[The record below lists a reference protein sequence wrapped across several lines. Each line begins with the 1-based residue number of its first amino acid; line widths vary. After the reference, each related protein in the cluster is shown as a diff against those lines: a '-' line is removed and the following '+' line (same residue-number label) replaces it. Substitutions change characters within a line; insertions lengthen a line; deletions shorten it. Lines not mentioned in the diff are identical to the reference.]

1 MVGGLGLSPS
11 TDVEREAISEEG
23 APLATHQHLH
33 GKAVRGAETMTGSAP
48 HQAPHQAP
56 RPAPLDRPARQRGR
70 PAVPPLRWRHDARV
84 GAAGED
90 EAKKA
95 AARLRLGGAR
105 EGGLLVASQ
114 LDEGLLE
121 RDTHLTAAGESEDGA
136 RKQRSALDPLDRPA
150 RKRGRPAVPP
160 LWWRHDARLGAAG
173 EDEVKKAAARLRLG
187 GAREGGLL
195 VASQLHEG
203 LLERDTHLLAAQVMA
218 PLGSFR
224 HASPP
229 VVPPTY
235 LRYHRRPTP
244 RRS

>member
-1 MVGGLGLSPS
+1 MTPPAPAKRIAERVALEAPLLVDCRQDQCCLVGGLGLSPS

-33 GKAVRGAETMTGSAP
+33 GKAVRGAETMTGS
-48 HQAPHQAP
+48 APHQAP

-114 LDEGLLE
+114 L
-121 RDTHLTAAGESEDGA
+121 R
-136 RKQRSALDPLDRPA
+136 
-150 RKRGRPAVPP
+150 
-160 LWWRHDARLGAAG
+160 
-173 EDEVKKAAARLRLG
+173 
-187 GAREGGLL
+187 
-195 VASQLHEG
+195 EG
-203 LLERDTHLLAAQVMA
+203 LLERDTHLLAVLEYEDGVRKLLQALAPRLA
-218 PLGSFR
+218 PLDRTLCSMTTFLGVWHQSLGVTSKWLRVRRGLEGAILGCTAPF
-224 HASPP
+224 SPS
-229 VVPPTY
+229 Y
-235 LRYHRRPTP
+235 
-244 RRS
+244 RSPGAVEVAT